1 MIPPPIQVIPMHR
14 LACLT
19 ALVAAL
25 LAAALP
31 ARAADADLQAWTLL
45 TAQGHVSERVRLYAE
60 LQPRVALSP
69 GAFFDRLLVRGA
81 VGWDLRRDVTVWLG
95 YAWTPTFPG
104 GFRDEQRPFQ
114 QLTVGEALA
123 GGRLLNRTR
132 LEQRLVAGDDLSLR
146 LRHMVRYARPMAE
159 GSPWLLAAYDELFWN
174 LNAPERGA
182 RQGFDRNRLFV
193 GVNRV
198 AGGVTL
204 EAGYLLEV
212 SRRPEPKPLL
222 LRSGVV
228 LGAAWNL
235 P

>member
-1 MIPPPIQVIPMHR
+1 MRRPATLPLV
-14 LACLT
+14 A
-19 ALVAAL
+19 ASLVAAL
-25 LAAALP
+25 LAAAPP
-31 ARAADADLQAWTLL
+31 ARAADADLQSWTLL
-45 TAQGHVSERVRLYAE
+45 TAQGHVTGRVRLYGE
-60 LQPRVALSP
+60 LQPRMALAP
-69 GAFFDRLLVRGA
+69 EAFFDRLLVRGA
-81 VGWDLRRDVTVWLG
+81 IGWDLRRDVTVWLG

-114 QLTVGEALA
+114 QLTIGEDLL
-123 GGRLLNRTR
+123 GGRLLNRMR
-132 LEQRLVAGDDLSLR
+132 LEQRLVEGDDLSLR
-146 LRHMVRYARPMAE
+146 LRHLVRYARPLAP

-182 RQGFDRNRLFV
+182 RQGFDRNRLFL

-198 AGGVTL
+198 AGRVTL

-212 SRRPEPKPLL
+212 SRRPDPKPLL
-222 LRSGVV
+222 LRSAVV